1 MGNVI
6 LTGFMGCGKST
17 VGVRL
22 SYRLRKPIID
32 TDKEIEKREG
42 RTIPELFR
50 QEGEEYFRGQET
62 VCLERMLETEQDKV
76 ISVGGGL
83 PLRAENR
90 ELLHKLGTVIYLRA
104 SAETIYER
112 LRNDTGR
119 PLLQCDDPEQRIREL
134 MAERSERYED
144 AADLIID
151 VDGKEFDQI
160 LDEIEE
166 KLNHEEKYSGQK
178 GKEQGYEAFGD

>member
-50 QEGEEYFRGQET
+50 QEGEEYFRRQET
-62 VCLERMLETEQDKV
+62 MCLERMLETEQDKV

-90 ELLHKLGTVIYLRA
+90 ELLHRLGTVIYLRA
-104 SAETIYER
+104 EAETIYER
-112 LRNDTGR
+112 LKNDTGR
-119 PLLQCDDPEQRIREL
+119 PLLQCDDPKQRIREL
-134 MAERSERYED
+134 MAERAERYEK

-166 KLNHEEKYSGQK
+166 KLG
-178 GKEQGYEAFGD
+178 